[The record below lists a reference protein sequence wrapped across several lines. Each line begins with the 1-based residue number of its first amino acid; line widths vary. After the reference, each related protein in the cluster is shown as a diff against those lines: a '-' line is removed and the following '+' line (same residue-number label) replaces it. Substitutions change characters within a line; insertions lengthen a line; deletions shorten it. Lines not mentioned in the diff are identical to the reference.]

1 MHLALIIN
9 QMREAAANRA
19 VVAAIA
25 SAAVAASAATG

>member
-1 MHLALIIN
+1 MHLALIVN
-9 QMREAAANRA
+9 LMREAAADKA